1 MRRPVLAALAGLMS
15 VTSFMHLAGTAAA
28 DDGSDRKELP
38 GTNLEADERDDGTT
52 DTPAWMIGSGIA
64 AVMAVGVG
72 GTLLGRRS
80 RAEA

>member
-1 MRRPVLAALAGLMS
+1 MRRPALAVLAGLLS
-15 VTSFMHLAGTAAA
+15 VTSFMSLAGPATAES
-28 DDGSDRKELP
+28 DEDRKELP

-64 AVMAVGVG
+64 AVVVVGVG

-80 RAEA
+80 RAG